1 MRTQWFGR
9 LIGAAPGQVFLAYIF
24 IYTAGR
30 IWIEAMRVD
39 ASHTIGGVRLN
50 FWVCVIAIVASL
62 TTLVRRRSAT
72 AIDTD
77 QNSVA

>member
-39 ASHTIGGVRLN
+39 ASHTVGGVRLN
-50 FWVCVIAIVASL
+50 IWVCAFAIVASL
-62 TTLVRRRSAT
+62 TALLRRRGVT
-72 AIDTD
+72 AIDSD
-77 QNSVA
+77 